1 MVNFIKGDIIMLS
14 IKFVY
19 VIRKLGRI
27 RVYLVYNFY
36 VIIFCLF
43 LYVCFYLYFY
53 VIYFI

>member
-27 RVYLVYNFY
+27 RDYLVYNF
-36 VIIFCLF
+36 
-43 LYVCFYLYFY
+43 
-53 VIYFI
+53 